1 MKSPNIQVSISRVAL
16 IMSNGN
22 HVISFFKYQM
32 GAVIF
37 ATTDRGETAGD
48 LAEQSGE
55 QEQLL
60 TILRAAEGTSKY
72 VCGQGLQIHL
82 K

>member
-1 MKSPNIQVSISRVAL
+1 
-16 IMSNGN
+16 
-22 HVISFFKYQM
+22 M

-60 TILRAAEGTSKY
+60 TILRAAEGTLYIISA
-72 VCGQGLQIHL
+72 C
-82 K
+82 

>member
-1 MKSPNIQVSISRVAL
+1 
-16 IMSNGN
+16 
-22 HVISFFKYQM
+22 M

-37 ATTDRGETAGD
+37 AMTDRGETAAD

-60 TILRAAEGTSKY
+60 AILRAAEGCCPLLS
-72 VCGQGLQIHL
+72 
-82 K
+82 